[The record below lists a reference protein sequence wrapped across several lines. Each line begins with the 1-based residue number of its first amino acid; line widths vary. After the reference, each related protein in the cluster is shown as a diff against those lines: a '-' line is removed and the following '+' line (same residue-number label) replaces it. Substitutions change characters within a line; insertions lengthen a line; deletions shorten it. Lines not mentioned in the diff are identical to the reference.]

1 VLGGSS
7 SINGTKYVRGA
18 PHDFDRW
25 AKTCGNAGGWS
36 ANEILPI
43 FREIETSDQ
52 TGPLRGRSGPLHVRT
67 VTRPHAIT
75 QAFVKS
81 ACAAG
86 HPLNRDYNGSQQ
98 EGVAYAQFSQRRGLR
113 CSAADAFLKPVLGQ
127 DNVTLLLDAFV
138 ERIEISGGRA
148 MAVFIRH
155 RETLHRETAREIVL
169 CAGAINSPKLLMLS
183 GIGERRE
190 LERHDIPVVLDV
202 PAVGRHFKDQPFLRM
217 TYRTKIPTHN
227 LTRGPLQKLA
237 IAAEFILH
245 GEGPI
250 SNLFEAVAFL
260 KSSPAELV
268 PDIRLTFL
276 ALGLEKMADGSSRM
290 APYPAVMVSL
300 MTSYPKGT
308 GRIGL
313 TSKDPRAPPSIDY
326 PLFADPADLDT
337 MVRGI
342 HAIRRIMS
350 AEPMASLVERE
361 ITPGGTIDSPSALEE
376 FVRQNAGISYH
387 SIGTCRMGAGHDT
400 VVDPDLRV
408 RGIENLWVADASI
421 MPEHISADTNATCM
435 MIGAKL
441 GRQLAQE
448 PGAPRMP
455 DREEINSSPAASS
468 IVSNVAARISELG
481 PSLTSIAT

>member
-18 PHDFDRW
+18 AHDFDRW
-25 AKTCGNAGGWS
+25 AKSCGNAGGWS
-36 ANEILPI
+36 ANEIMPI

-52 TGPLRGRSGPLHVRT
+52 TGPLRGRTGPLHVRT
-67 VTRPHAIT
+67 VTRPHVIT

-86 HPLNRDYNGSQQ
+86 HPFNPDYNGSQQ

-113 CSAADAFLKPVLGQ
+113 CSAADAFLKPILRKK
-127 DNVTLLLDAFV
+127 NVTLLLDAFV
-138 ERIEISGGRA
+138 ERIEVSRNRA
-148 MAVFIRH
+148 TAVIFRH
-155 RETLHRETAREIVL
+155 REKLCRETARGIVL

-183 GIGERRE
+183 GIGDRRE
-190 LERHDIPVVLDV
+190 LERHEIPVTLDV
-202 PAVGRHFKDQPFLRM
+202 PAVGRNFKDQQFLRM
-217 TYRTKIPTHN
+217 TYRTKIPTYN
-227 LTRGPLQKLA
+227 LTGGPLQRLA
-237 IAAEFILH
+237 IAAEFVLH

-250 SNLFEAVAFL
+250 SNLFEGVAIL
-260 KSSPAELV
+260 KSSPTEPV

-276 ALGLEKMADGSSRM
+276 ALGIAKLADGTSQM

-300 MTSYPKGT
+300 MTSYPRSS

-313 TSKDPRAPPSIDY
+313 VSSDPREPPSIRY
-326 PLFADPADLDT
+326 PLFEDPADVDT

-350 AEPMASLVERE
+350 TEPMAGLIEKEVSPGVG
-361 ITPGGTIDSPSALEE
+361 IDTPPALQE
-376 FVRQNAGISYH
+376 FVRNNAVISYH

-400 VVDPDLRV
+400 VVGPDMRV
-408 RGIENLWVADASI
+408 RGIENLWIADASI

-448 PGAPRMP
+448 PATQRQP
-455 DREEINSSPAASS
+455 DRDEIYSRPGASS
-468 IVSNVAARISELG
+468 IASGR
-481 PSLTSIAT
+481 